1 MEFLATERATLEKFL
16 PGLDSALTQ
25 APMMDFEQHG
35 SPGPELYRQ
44 HGGAK
49 LLIPR
54 QYAGKGASPVDAI
67 HIHRAIGSRSPSLA
81 VAVAMHNFSIA
92 TLVEVYLSGSGLEGL
107 LLEAIATQ
115 DRLVASG
122 FSEGQTGRGILQP
135 SMEARRHNGN
145 VVINGQKKP
154 CSLTWSMD
162 LLTAS
167 VRVVDGS
174 AAATGADKLAV
185 VLIPIKSAGIERQ
198 RYWNNWVL
206 AGAESDMVIL
216 KDVQLEDR
224 LVYPLSDDGDV
235 ESAQI
240 SGFLWFEI
248 LLSASYLGVASALV
262 HRAIQ
267 SKKGTA
273 ADKTQLGIELEGAA
287 AALEGIARSMMANPR
302 GKDEL
307 ARMLLVRYAVQNAIE
322 RATALA
328 FEILG
333 GIAFVQSSEISYLF
347 AAAHALGLHPPN
359 RASMVEQLSGFLGG
373 ASYNIK

>member
-1 MEFLATERATLEKFL
+1 MEFLAMERATLERFM
-16 PGLDSALTQ
+16 PGFDSALAET
-25 APMMDFEQHG
+25 PMMDLEQHG
-35 SPGPELYRQ
+35 SPGLGLYRQ

-54 QYAGKGASPVDAI
+54 QYAGKGASPLDAI
-67 HIHRAIGSRSPSLA
+67 HIHRAIASRSPSLA

-135 SMEARRHNGN
+135 SMTARRSNGS

-162 LLTAS
+162 FLTAS
-167 VRVVDGS
+167 VRVVDES
-174 AAATGADKLAV
+174 DSKEKLAV
-185 VLIPIKSAGIERQ
+185 VLIPIKLKGVERQ

-206 AGAESDMVIL
+206 AGAESDMVVL
-216 KDVQLEDR
+216 KDVQIEDR
-224 LVYPLSDDGDV
+224 LVYPLSDDGDI

-248 LLSASYLGVASALV
+248 LLSATYLGVASALA
-262 HRAIQ
+262 HRAIR
-267 SKKGTA
+267 SKKGTSV
-273 ADKTQLGIELEGAA
+273 DMTRLGIELEGAA

-328 FEILG
+328 FELLG

-347 AAAHALGLHPPN
+347 SAAHALGLHPPN
-359 RASMVEQLSGFLGG
+359 RTSMAEELASFLSGGG
-373 ASYNIK
+373 YTVK

>member
-16 PGLDSALTQ
+16 PGLDGAL
-25 APMMDFEQHG
+25 AEIPMMDLEKHG
-35 SPGPELYRQ
+35 SPGPELYRKY
-44 HGGAK
+44 GGAK
-49 LLIPR
+49 LLIPC
-54 QYAGKGASPVDAI
+54 QYAGKGASPLDAI
-67 HIHRAIGSRSPSLA
+67 HIHRALGSRSPSLA

-107 LLEAIATQ
+107 LLEAIAIQ
-115 DRLVASG
+115 NMLVASG

-135 SMEARRHNGN
+135 SMEARRSNGN
-145 VVINGQKKP
+145 VIINGHKRP

-167 VRVVDGS
+167 VRVVDDSS
-174 AAATGADKLAV
+174 ATEKLAV
-185 VLIPIKSAGIERQ
+185 VLIPIKSEGIERQ

-206 AGAESDMVIL
+206 AGAESDMILL

-248 LLSASYLGVASALV
+248 LLASTYVGVASALAQ
-262 HRAIQ
+262 RAIRS
-267 SKKGTA
+267 SKGSLR
-273 ADKTQLGIELEGAA
+273 DKVQLGIELEGAA
-287 AALEGIARSMMANPR
+287 AALEGIARSMMADPR

-307 ARMLLVRYAVQNAIE
+307 ARMLLVRYSVQNAIE

-333 GIAFVQSSEISYLF
+333 GVAFVQSSEISYLF
-347 AAAHALGLHPPN
+347 SAAHALGLHPPN
-359 RASMVEQLSGFLGG
+359 RASMTEELVNFLTGSG
-373 ASYNIK
+373 YKIT

>member
-1 MEFLATERATLEKFL
+1 MEFLATERATLEKFM
-16 PGLDSALTQ
+16 PGFDQALT
-25 APMMDFEQHG
+25 AMPMMDFEQHG
-35 SPGPELYRQ
+35 SPGPELYRKY
-44 HGGAK
+44 GGAR
-49 LLIPR
+49 LLVPR
-54 QYAGKGASPVDAI
+54 QYSGKGASPLDAI
-67 HIHRAIGSRSPSLA
+67 HIHRAIASRSPSLA
-81 VAVAMHNFSIA
+81 VAVAMHNFSVA

-135 SMEARRHNGN
+135 SMEARRCNGS
-145 VVINGQKKP
+145 VIINGQKKP

-167 VRVVDGS
+167 VRVVDDSPGS
-174 AAATGADKLAV
+174 GEKLAV
-185 VLIPIKSAGIERQ
+185 VLIPIKTIGVERQ
-198 RYWNNWVL
+198 RYWNSWVL
-206 AGAESDMVIL
+206 AGAESDMVVL
-216 KDVQLEDR
+216 KNVHIEDR
-224 LVYPLSDDGDV
+224 LVYPLSDEGDV

-248 LLSASYLGVASALV
+248 LLSASYLGVASALALRV
-262 HRAIQ
+262 FQ
-267 SKKGTA
+267 SNKGTA
-273 ADKTQLGIELEGAA
+273 TDKTQLGIELEGAA

-307 ARMLLVRYAVQNAIE
+307 ARMLLVRYAIQSAIA

-333 GIAFVQSSEISYLF
+333 GIAFVRSSEISYLIS
-347 AAAHALGLHPPN
+347 AAHALGLHPPN
-359 RASMVEQLSGFLGG
+359 RTSVAEQLSNFLAGG
-373 ASYNIK
+373 NYNIQ

>member
-1 MEFLATERATLEKFL
+1 MEFLAAERATLERFM
-16 PGLDSALTQ
+16 PGFDTALAA
-25 APMMDFEQHG
+25 APMMDLEKHG
-35 SPGPELYRQ
+35 SPGPELYRR
-44 HGGAK
+44 HGGAR
-49 LLIPR
+49 LLIPC
-54 QYAGKGASPVDAI
+54 QYAGKGATPLDAI
-67 HIHRAIGSRSPSLA
+67 HIHRAIASRSPSLA

-135 SMEARRHNGN
+135 SMEARRCNGN
-145 VVINGQKKP
+145 VIINGQKKP

-167 VRVVDGS
+167 VKVVDGS
-174 AAATGADKLAV
+174 TGPAERLAV
-185 VLIPIKSAGIERQ
+185 VIIPIKSSGIERQ
-198 RYWNNWVL
+198 RYWNSWVL
-206 AGAESDMVIL
+206 AGAESDMVTL
-216 KDVQLEDR
+216 KDVQLEER

-248 LLSASYLGVASALV
+248 LLSASYLGIASGLANRV
-262 HRAIQ
+262 FHG
-267 SKKGTA
+267 SKGTSI
-273 ADKTQLGIELEGAA
+273 DKTQLGVELEGAA

-307 ARMLLVRYAVQNAIE
+307 ARMLLVRYSVQNAIA

-328 FEILG
+328 LEILG
-333 GIAFVQSSEISYLF
+333 GIAFVQSSEIAYLF
-347 AAAHALGLHPPN
+347 SAAHALSLHPPN
-359 RASMVEQLSGFLGG
+359 RTSMAEQLSAFLGG
-373 ASYNIK
+373 GGYSVK

>member
-1 MEFLATERATLEKFL
+1 MELLAEERATLDTFL
-16 PGLDSALTQ
+16 PGLDGAL
-25 APMMDFEQHG
+25 AEVPMMDLEQHG
-35 SPGPELYRQ
+35 SPGPELYRK

-54 QYAGKGASPVDAI
+54 QYAGKGATPVDAI
-67 HIHRAIGSRSPSLA
+67 HVQRAIASRSPSLA

-92 TLVEVYLSGSGLEGL
+92 TLVEVFLSGSGLEGL

-135 SMEARRHNGN
+135 SMEARRNNGA

-167 VRVVDGS
+167 VRLIDDS
-174 AAATGADKLAV
+174 AKTEKLAV
-185 VLIPIKSAGIERQ
+185 VLIPIKADGIERL
-198 RYWNNWVL
+198 RYWNNAVL
-206 AGAESDMVIL
+206 AGAESDMVVL
-216 KDVQLEDR
+216 KDVKLEDR
-224 LVYPLSDDGDV
+224 LVYPLADDGDV

-248 LLSASYLGVASALV
+248 LLSATYLGVATALA
-262 HRAIQ
+262 RMAID
-267 SKKGTA
+267 SKKGTSS
-273 ADKTQLGIELEGAA
+273 DRVRLGIEIEGAA
-287 AALEGIARSMMANPR
+287 AALEGIARSMMAKPR

-307 ARMLLVRYAVQNAIE
+307 GRMLLVRYAVQSAIE

-328 FEILG
+328 FEMLG
-333 GIAFVQSSEISYLF
+333 GIAFVRSPEITYLF
-347 AAAHALGLHPPN
+347 SAAHALGLHPPN
-359 RASMVEQLSGFLGG
+359 RASMTEELSNFLGG
-373 ASYNIK
+373 TGYHLK

>member
-1 MEFLATERATLEKFL
+1 MELLAEERATLDTFL
-16 PGLDSALTQ
+16 PGLDGAL
-25 APMMDFEQHG
+25 AEVPMMDLEQHG
-35 SPGPELYRQ
+35 SPGPELYRK

-54 QYAGKGASPVDAI
+54 QYAGKGATPVDAI
-67 HIHRAIGSRSPSLA
+67 HVQRAIASRSPSLA

-92 TLVEVYLSGSGLEGL
+92 TLVEVFLSGSGLEGL

-135 SMEARRHNGN
+135 SMEARRNNGA

-167 VRVVDGS
+167 VRLIDDS
-174 AAATGADKLAV
+174 AKTEKLAV
-185 VLIPIKSAGIERQ
+185 VLIPIKADGIERL
-198 RYWNNWVL
+198 RYWNNAVL
-206 AGAESDMVIL
+206 AGAESDMVVL
-216 KDVQLEDR
+216 KDVKLEDR
-224 LVYPLSDDGDV
+224 LVYPLADDGDV

-248 LLSASYLGVASALV
+248 LLSATYLGVATALA
-262 HRAIQ
+262 RMAID
-267 SKKGTA
+267 SKKGTSS
-273 ADKTQLGIELEGAA
+273 DRVRLGIEIEGAA
-287 AALEGIARSMMANPR
+287 AALEGIARSMMAKPR

-307 ARMLLVRYAVQNAIE
+307 GRMLLVRYAVQSAIE

-328 FEILG
+328 FEMLG
-333 GIAFVQSSEISYLF
+333 GIAFVRSPEITYLF
-347 AAAHALGLHPPN
+347 SAAHALGLHPPS
-359 RASMVEQLSGFLGG
+359 RASMTEELSSFLSGTGYHL
-373 ASYNIK
+373 K